1 MDLGLTIDESGL
13 DPVITVSGDLD
24 VMGAARLR
32 DCADGLIAH
41 GHDRLVFD
49 LRGLGFMDSMGLG
62 VLISLLT
69 RGVALVLR
77 AVPRHAAEVLELT
90 GVDEML
96 TIEP

>member
-1 MDLGLTIDESGL
+1 MTVDESGL
-13 DPVITVSGDLD
+13 DPVVIVTGDLD
-24 VMGAARLR
+24 VAGAARLR
-32 DCADGLIAH
+32 DCADGLVAR

-49 LRGLGFMDSMGLG
+49 LAGLGFMDSMGLG

-69 RGVALVLR
+69 RGVAIVLR
-77 AVPRHAAEVLELT
+77 SVPRHAAEVLELT